1 MVDLPPSKPPLFL
14 TGVDCLATGLRM
26 EDRDKCLTA
35 RCVHLDTGA
44 FLLVLVFIHR
54 SVWHSVLSENGGD
67 AEC

>member
-1 MVDLPPSKPPLFL
+1 
-14 TGVDCLATGLRM
+14 M